1 MRCGHTIVEEEEGS
15 LLFLHNLTVLTIALT
30 KHCARNLL
38 GRRAALGPLLLRQF
52 FGHMS
57 VPVNMG
63 RITKEIVVS
72 LAEGRSE
79 IGNLNLNFTLKMNK
93 FPFVL

>member
-1 MRCGHTIVEEEEGS
+1 
-15 LLFLHNLTVLTIALT
+15 
-30 KHCARNLL
+30 
-38 GRRAALGPLLLRQF
+38 
-52 FGHMS
+52 MS

-72 LAEGRSE
+72 LAEGKSE